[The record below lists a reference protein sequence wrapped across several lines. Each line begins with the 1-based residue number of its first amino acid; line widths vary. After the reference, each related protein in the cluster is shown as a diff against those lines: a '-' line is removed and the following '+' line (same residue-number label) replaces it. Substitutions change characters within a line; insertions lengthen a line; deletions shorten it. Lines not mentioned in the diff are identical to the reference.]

1 MADPFRNIRRKWHLM
16 KGTSSYTHKGVR
28 LRTGPKDIP
37 SAVRG
42 HIFKGTYEAVEAE
55 LVKEV
60 VAPGNKVLEVG
71 TGIGFVSILC
81 AKIAG
86 EGNVTSYEANPAMG
100 DVIRKN
106 YAENGLQSDLR
117 MHAVTVNGSPIQF
130 FADANVLSSSMIDR
144 NLPTTEITVESD
156 AMADVMERVAPD
168 VIVMDVE
175 GAEVD
180 LLSSADLSDVHSMIV
195 EVHPH
200 IVGAEKIA
208 AMETALAEK
217 GLFPVKVLHKTVLYQ
232 RSAP

>member
-1 MADPFRNIRRKWHLM
+1 MYSHI
-16 KGTSSYTHKGVR
+16 GVR
-28 LRTGPKDIP
+28 LRTGPNDIP

-55 LVKEV
+55 LVQEV
-60 VAPGNKVLEVG
+60 VAPGNRVLEVG

-106 YAENGLQSDLR
+106 YAENGLQPDLR
-117 MHAVTVNGSPIQF
+117 MQAVTVNGSPIQF
-130 FADANVLSSSMIDR
+130 FADANVLSSSVIDR
-144 NLPTTEITVESD
+144 DLPTTEITVDSE
-156 AMADVMERVAPD
+156 AMSDVMDKVAPD

-180 LLSSADLSDVHSMIV
+180 LLTSADLAGVHFMIV

-200 IVGAEKIA
+200 VVGADRIA
-208 AMETALAEK
+208 EMEAVLAEK
-217 GLFPVKVLHKTVLYQ
+217 GLFPVRVLHKTVLYQ
-232 RSAP
+232 RSAR